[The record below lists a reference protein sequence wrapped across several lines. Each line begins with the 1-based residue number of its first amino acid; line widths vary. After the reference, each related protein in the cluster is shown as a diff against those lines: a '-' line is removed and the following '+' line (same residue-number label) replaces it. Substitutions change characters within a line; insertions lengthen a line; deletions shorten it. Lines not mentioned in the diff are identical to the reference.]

1 MSKDLKTEENLNTLE
16 ENLNPLEEN
25 LNTLEE
31 NLNTLEENFNPLEEN
46 LNRQTALNYKLIVE
60 EGSEPYY
67 LVTTGDGFDNY
78 KISKESLSKIAHVV
92 DEEFKWDFVP
102 RWIKGKNNYIY
113 CFIPYDKMKF
123 QKIKGEQKIK
133 KFKNMVTLYLHR
145 YLKNVYKFNRKY
157 TVDHKNKCRDDNRLE
172 NLRICSQTEQSHN
185 QSRKIRKPIKLRDF
199 NVEIILP
206 QYIRYVNG
214 SNNQDHFVV
223 ESDYFRF
230 FKHATRT
237 ASLSMQ
243 KKLADAIELRYNAII
258 QSDIDFVVFYIDEI
272 SFYNIEDLKKHHID
286 LIKKLCNI
294 ELSDIK
300 HININDSYYKRNN
313 YDPNIEKKFPESD
326 MTNLTVDNIPREFGY
341 TKANNNR
348 GSYLSYRKANN
359 INEFYSTSSQYNSL
373 DEKLIQI
380 IKKSKK
386 EKIKLTWINKP
397 QWINLDDTIDE
408 DMHVQLIFQR
418 CETMIKKHLKL
429 QENRQFYNEL
439 DIVIV
444 NKLKNELGTI
454 NKSVVSDIIKISDDN
469 VSTIES
475 GELRKDIETT
485 FLKDL
490 EQHPDFKEMYDK
502 FKKQIIDET
511 QSRKD
516 KQEKQVKDLSSTK
529 KGKVSTD
536 TKIQILKLK
545 GKLKYE
551 EIARMFKNEEGEQLT
566 MPTVSCICSPNVQA
580 HKMKESD
587 FIGRTDMT
595 YEEYIKILNYNAHK
609 DIQTKYFSGENNG
622 MNKNKETESTIKLYV
637 SLDTIFDIL
646 KLKIKDNKITY
657 AKLAE
662 QFYKIDGD
670 PLTLDIIKCI
680 CYQRSPYDLTSKHFE
695 GQSKY
700 TYDEYTALI
709 NKLPRKVSTIKE
721 YSEDSKKTDVVQE
734 VVDNS
739 TRTVHI
745 NTILHII
752 NDKHSS
758 LSFEEIAKKYKK
770 KDGSNITENIVR
782 SICCA
787 KSSYKLDE
795 TEFNGIT
802 FMDYKTYLEKVNK
815 KKELINPPPE
825 IDYTKH
831 QGNREISRDVIV
843 QVIKLKGSL
852 TYQQIVDKGFLDIN
866 NKKLTKIKVQKIC
879 SKSGVTKLQKKE
891 FELIDPN
898 VLTWDEYQKLLEMNQ
913 CKSLSKGKKS

>member
-1 MSKDLKTEENLNTLE
+1 MSTDLKTEENS
-16 ENLNPLEEN
+16 
-25 LNTLEE
+25 
-31 NLNTLEENFNPLEEN
+31 
-46 LNRQTALNYKLIVE
+46 NRQTAFNYKLIVE

-67 LVTTGDGFDNY
+67 LVDTYDKLYNY
-78 KISKESLSKIAHVV
+78 KISKMDLEKIQHI
-92 DEEFKWDFVP
+92 DINTDGLELNFIPK
-102 RWIKGKNNYIY
+102 WIKGKNNYIY
-113 CFIPYDKMKF
+113 CFTPHKPNRKVVNI
-123 QKIKGEQKIK
+123 
-133 KFKNMVTLYLHR
+133 YLHR
-145 YLKNVYKFNRKY
+145 YLLDAYLYKNKQS
-157 TVDHKNKCRDDNRLE
+157 VDHKNRYRDDNRRE
-172 NLRICSQTEQSHN
+172 NLRLCTMSEQSHN
-185 QSRKIRKPIKLRDF
+185 QAKKKRTAITIPEFQDK
-199 NVEIILP
+199 IILP
-206 QYIRYVNG
+206 TYIYYIKGDNKQY
-214 SNNQDHFVV
+214 HFQIKLN
-223 ESDYFRF
+223 YFRI
-230 FKHATRT
+230 FKHGPCSENLTIRE
-237 ASLSMQ
+237 
-243 KKLADAIELRYNAII
+243 KLAKTIELRYNAII
-258 QSDIDFVVFYIDEI
+258 QSDIEFIVFYIDDI
-272 SFYNIEDLKKHHID
+272 SFYDESELKKHHLKLIKELCGIEQQDIPFID
-286 LIKKLCNI
+286 LA
-294 ELSDIK
+294 
-300 HININDSYYKRNN
+300 DSYYKRNN
-313 YDPNIEKKFPESD
+313 YDLNTEKKFPESD
-326 MTNLTVDNIPREFGY
+326 MTGLTVNNLPNEITYEKSY
-341 TKANNNR
+341 NNR
-348 GSYLSYRKANN
+348 GSRLCYRKNQK
-359 INEFYSTSSQYNSL
+359 EFYSTSSQYNSL

-380 IKKSKK
+380 IEKSKK

-397 QWINLDDTIDE
+397 QWINLDDTVDE
-408 DMHVQLIFQR
+408 EMHVQLIFQR

-439 DIVIV
+439 DIIIV

-469 VSTIES
+469 ISAIENS
-475 GELRKDIETT
+475 KFRKDIETT

-490 EQHPDFKEMYDK
+490 EQHPDFTEMYDK

-516 KQEKQVKDLSSTK
+516 KQEKQLKDLSSTK
-529 KGKVSTD
+529 KGKVSVD

-566 MPTVSCICSPNVQA
+566 MPTVSCICSSNVQA

-595 YEEYIKILNYNAHK
+595 YDEYIKILDYNAHK
-609 DIQTKYFSGENNG
+609 DIQTKYFSGENNVT
-622 MNKNKETESTIKLYV
+622 NKNKETEPTIKLYV
-637 SLDTIFDIL
+637 SLDTIFNIL
-646 KLKIKDNKITY
+646 NLKIKDNKITY

-662 QFYKIDGD
+662 QFYKIDGN

-700 TYDEYTALI
+700 TYDEYTSLI
-709 NKLPRKVSTIKE
+709 NKLPKKVSTIKE
-721 YSEDSKKTDVVQE
+721 YSEDTKKTDVVQE
-734 VVDNS
+734 VEDNS

-802 FMDYKTYLEKVNK
+802 FMDYKTYCEKVNK
-815 KKELINPPPE
+815 KKELINPQPE

-852 TYQQIVDKGFLDIN
+852 TYQQIADKGFLDVN
-866 NKKLTKIKVQKIC
+866 NKNLTKLKVQNIC

-891 FELIDPN
+891 FDLIDPK
-898 VLTWDEYQKLLEMNQ
+898 VLTWDEYQKILEMNQ
-913 CKSLSKGKKS
+913 CKSLSKGNKS